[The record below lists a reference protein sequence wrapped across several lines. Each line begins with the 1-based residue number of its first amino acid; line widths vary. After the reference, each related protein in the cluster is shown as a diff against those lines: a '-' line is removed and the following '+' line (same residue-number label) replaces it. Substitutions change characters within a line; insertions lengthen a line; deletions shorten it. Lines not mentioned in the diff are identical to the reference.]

1 MDSSAKAE
9 GRAYH
14 IDHIDSSDNQT
25 TYSYH
30 KAVQGDNRV
39 FMDPE
44 SGKAAGLKVTADQNV
59 VLVPQP
65 SDDPQ
70 DPLNWN
76 FGKKHAVLAIVI
88 ACSFLPD
95 YGSVTGAATLTLQAE
110 EYKIAPDVVNHSQSG
125 NQFMVGAG
133 GIIAVML
140 SAYFG
145 RLPVLF
151 WFMFAAFATAAGQA
165 GSNGFIGFF
174 VPRVM
179 NGFFSGVA
187 QGGGLMFIKDLF
199 FLHEHAR
206 KINLW
211 QSCVILSPFLG
222 PLLASFMT
230 ISLSWRWP
238 FWLYTILTGLALMG
252 VIFFGQETYY
262 NRRIP
267 PSEQP
272 ACGPRSLR
280 LIGVEQWRS
289 RSQRNSFFEAV
300 SRSFVVL
307 GKPVILFTNFYY
319 VCIFAWLVA
328 INATLPIFLTSLYRF
343 GPKEIGLMYFSPV
356 VAAIMAYIIGHWLH
370 DTLAKFYV
378 KRNNGVF
385 HPESRLIIVWLAMPF
400 MLSGLVIVGFSLQ
413 RHYHYMLVAL
423 GWGLYTFGMI
433 INSASVNM
441 YVLNSYPEASGEV
454 GMWINFSRTA
464 GGFIISYFQ
473 VKLVNRVG
481 AESTFGTQAAIC
493 AFVFPI
499 IILLQFRGKELR
511 AWGGELNFKTN

>member
-1 MDSSAKAE
+1 MDSSPKAE
-9 GRAYH
+9 SRVHH
-14 IDHIDSSDNQT
+14 IDFLENEVAS
-25 TYSYH
+25 SYH
-30 KAVQGDNRV
+30 TALRYGKGI
-39 FMDPE
+39 FLDPE
-44 SGKAAGLKVTADQNV
+44 SGRREGLKVAADGHV

-70 DPLNWN
+70 DPLNWSFN
-76 FGKKHAVLAIVI
+76 KKHAVLAIVI

-110 EYKIAPDVVNHSQSG
+110 EYEISPNVVNHSQSG

-151 WFMFAAFATAAGQA
+151 WFMVAAFATAAGQA
-165 GSNGFIGFF
+165 GSIGFIGFF
-174 VPRVM
+174 IPRVM

-222 PLLASFMT
+222 PLLASFIT

-238 FWLYTILTGLALMG
+238 FWIYTILTGLALVG
-252 VIFFGQETYY
+252 VIFFGQETFY
-262 NRRIP
+262 NRQIP

-272 ACGPRSLR
+272 DRGSRLLW

-289 RSQRNSFFEAV
+289 RSQRNSLIGAV
-300 SRSFVVL
+300 SRSFAVL
-307 GKPVILFTNFYY
+307 LKPIILLTNLYY

-328 INATLPIFLTSLYRF
+328 INATLPIFLISLYGF
-343 GPKEIGLMYFSPV
+343 GPKQIGLMYFAPV
-356 VAAIMAYIIGHWLH
+356 IAAIIAYILGHWLH
-370 DTLAKFYV
+370 DALAKFYV
-378 KRNNGVF
+378 ERNNGVF
-385 HPESRLIIVWLAMPF
+385 HPESRLIIVWLAIPF
-400 MLSGLVIVGFSLQ
+400 MLSGLVIVGFALE

-473 VKLVNRVG
+473 VEWVSRIG
-481 AESTFGTQAAIC
+481 AEATFGTQAAIC

-511 AWGGELNFKTN
+511 SWGGELNFKTS